1 MIEIYPYI
9 KKLQYINNEMQATSF
24 KEDHSGEKKWF
35 GISQAWLKI
44 KAQSLSKCMTDQAH
58 YSLRTITT

>member
-24 KEDHSGEKKWF
+24 KEDHSGEKKMVWNLT
-35 GISQAWLKI
+35 GLVKNQSSVTI
-44 KAQSLSKCMTDQAH
+44 KMYD
-58 YSLRTITT
+58 